1 MSISD
6 LVPFV
11 DRVLLFVC
19 PLLHWMVQLNRSPSV
34 SLIGMFQLRLSGL
47 LVELF
52 VGVGDPN
59 VGGWFVFVVRM
70 YHSFVYSPLPV
81 GSVAFTQMVYVVE

>member
-1 MSISD
+1 VSISD

-52 VGVGDPN
+52 VGVGDPKN
-59 VGGWFVFVVRM
+59 GG
-70 YHSFVYSPLPV
+70 
-81 GSVAFTQMVYVVE
+81 